1 MSEPN
6 DTAQEGFDQLKRNLE
21 VRYPEDSDLSLDEF
35 LNVESLLALAVR
47 VCGPGADPRKADR
60 LLSNYQ
66 LIRPETIGA
75 DGHLM
80 QMARRHLFSLASST
94 AWRRLLGLYE
104 RAEYER
110 YRFFDIANG
119 GMALREH
126 PLTGIDRMPIYIDRL
141 LGDVKLSHKN
151 VVARPKGRYSYTCK
165 PEATGDTTVT
175 GSIRWVT
182 IPDAVPP
189 QTGKIDDIPRKSR
202 RPPIDITLDELISTA
217 DEVGEKTG
225 KTHYAAVLRGIKD
238 QGLLKR
244 ARGGSTSNGSTSSS
258 TTMTPCSS
266 TIPHPNT
273 WRPPASWTGSPLPI
287 PRPADTAARHA
298 AASGPRRAARTHART
313 GTCAHRRPWPASP

>member
-1 MSEPN
+1 MNEPN

-202 RPPIDITLDELISTA
+202 RPLIDITLVFKMDGYFFALAPRPGDAQYKWSARGSKYDSPTA
-217 DEVGEKTG
+217 AFCEKTINEYCLLSPG
-225 KTHYAAVLRGIKD
+225 GEAEALASVKYAEALRGCMVQLYKND
-238 QGLLKR
+238 MRVNL
-244 ARGGSTSNGSTSSS
+244 
-258 TTMTPCSS
+258 
-266 TIPHPNT
+266 
-273 WRPPASWTGSPLPI
+273 PAPLHLAEQVEEYIWDWELTG
-287 PRPADTAARHA
+287 
-298 AASGPRRAARTHART
+298 RR
-313 GTCAHRRPWPASP
+313 